1 MLHYFRRVLR
11 LALLIVVC
19 VLFAAG
25 GVFAELT
32 TRTIFVDRFDYTAS
46 SASNINS
53 IINNAAS
60 LGFTDVVFQV
70 RGRAD
75 AFYNGSIYE
84 PKATS
89 AGSVDPL
96 AVAINAAH
104 ARGIK
109 LHAWI
114 NSLPLWNLNAAPS
127 ASTVQNPPLHP
138 FNQVATPTRANPG
151 FRVIDINGNVE
162 PGSGYSTYSL
172 FNPVLPATHDHIN
185 NVVRDIATR
194 YDVDGIHLDYIRYAA
209 GTAFNTLPHDDIS
222 HQMFM
227 AATGLNG
234 ANAANAG
241 AYRNFVTNR
250 ITDLVASIK
259 QTVDTIETGN
269 SADPADDRLIEL
281 SASVWRD
288 PDVGKNDYLQDYR
301 TWLQQDLLDVA
312 MPMIYL
318 DKGNDATYFNAN
330 LKNTLNIANNARVS
344 PTVASYLHTD
354 PARGGGAALTLGE
367 IQRAYEFGAD
377 GVGFYDYP
385 AYATKYT
392 AVERERIRSFL
403 DSPTGPGNEI
413 DGFEADEGRF
423 GWNYNLS
430 PQTTGLAPA
439 TTIDRVTTEAHDG
452 VGSQQ
457 LNLVSNVP
465 GGAWTLRHNSGIG
478 SAAAPAGNMPLAA
491 TGYVGFWLK
500 TDDPGITVRL
510 GIDDPIGANSALEQG
525 YSQSV
530 LADNQ
535 WHLYQWNLVD
545 DARWDAYAGGANGNI
560 DAYLAGGNVTIDS
573 IFFSGTGNA
582 QIYLD
587 TVSHNFNGLLAAAP
601 LAGDYNDDGAVDA
614 ADYAVWRAM
623 FSQQVSPGIGADGN
637 GSGQIDA
644 GDYVVWRRQMN
655 SLATG
660 LSSGGTSIPEPATA
674 NLVLLALAGWLW
686 SRGCKLRELRRAE
699 LQKPASKSA
708 STSAPT

>member
-11 LALLIVVC
+11 LAPLLLLC
-19 VLFAAG
+19 VLLDARGA
-25 GVFAELT
+25 FAELT
-32 TRTIFVDRFDYTAS
+32 SRTIFVDRFDYTAS
-46 SASNINS
+46 SASNITS

-60 LGFTDVVFQV
+60 FGFTDVVFQV

-84 PKATS
+84 PKTTT

-96 AVAINAAH
+96 AVALNAAH
-104 ARGIK
+104 ANGLK
-109 LHAWI
+109 LHAWV
-114 NSLPLWNLNAAPS
+114 NSLPLWNLDAAPS
-127 ASTVQNPPLHP
+127 TSTVQNPSLHP
-138 FNQVATPTRANPG
+138 FNKVANPTPANPG
-151 FRVIDINGNVE
+151 FRVFDNNGNVE
-162 PGSGYSTYSL
+162 PGSGYSTYAL
-172 FNPVLPATHDHIN
+172 FNPVLPTTHDHIN

-209 GTAFNTLPHDDIS
+209 GTSFNTLPHDDLS

-227 AATGLNG
+227 NATGLDGGN
-234 ANAANAG
+234 ATNAA
-241 AYRNFVTNR
+241 AYRNFVMNR

-259 QTVDTIETGN
+259 QTVDSVEVGN
-269 SADPADDRLIEL
+269 AADLNDDRLIEL

-288 PDVGKNDYLQDYR
+288 PDVGKNEYLQDYR
-301 TWLQQDLLDVA
+301 TWLQQDLLDIA

-330 LKNTLNIANNARVS
+330 LKNTLNIATNARIS

-392 AVERERIRSFL
+392 AAERGRIQSFL
-403 DSPTGPGNEI
+403 DSPTAPGNVI
-413 DGFEADEGRF
+413 DDFESDEDHF

-430 PQTTGLAPA
+430 PQTTGLASQ
-439 TTIDRVTTEAHDG
+439 TTIERVTTDAHDG
-452 VGSQQ
+452 LGSQQ
-457 LNLVSNVP
+457 LNLVSCIP

-478 SAAAPAGNMPLAA
+478 SAAAPAGNVPLAA

-510 GIDDPIGANSALEQG
+510 SIDDPVAGNSALEQG

-530 LADNQ
+530 VADNQ
-535 WHLYQWNLVD
+535 WHLYQWNFVD

-582 QIYLD
+582 QIYFD
-587 TVSHNFNGLLAAAP
+587 TVSHNFNGLLAAAGS
-601 LAGDYNDDGAVDA
+601 LTGDYNDDGLVNA
-614 ADYAVWRAM
+614 ADYNAWRAT
-623 FSQQVSPGIGADGN
+623 FGQQVSSGFGADGDGN
-637 GSGQIDA
+637 GQIDA
-644 GDYVVWRRQMN
+644 GDYVVWRKQ
-655 SLATG
+655 LAAHENG
-660 LSSGGTSIPEPATA
+660 LASDATAIPEPATA
-674 NLVLLALAGWLW
+674 VLTFGVGFLALARH
-686 SRGCKLRELRRAE
+686 RGRTRR
-699 LQKPASKSA
+699 
-708 STSAPT
+708 